1 MLIVVDGMR
10 WLDDTGFVQQLTSE
24 GHKVIMLD
32 DWIDMYQFLWRK
44 RNKWILLSNNEFMS
58 WIVKEDAVHN
68 PWYDRKPLYFVPIVG
83 EY

>member
-32 DWIDMYQFLWRK
+32 DWTDMYQFLWRK

-58 WIVKEDAVHN
+58 WIAKEDPDSN

-83 EY
+83 DY